1 MYHLSRL
8 YSVKHSVHPHPK
20 RKKGGQKKKASLK
33 RKKTSKRRVRY

>member
-1 MYHLSRL
+1 MYLSRL
-8 YSVKHSVHPHPK
+8 YSVKHSVHPK